1 MISIFILKSGNNL
14 PLVGAVK
21 CPNCH
26 QMILSERLLAKH
38 LGSCKPKMDKKILK
52 PNIKTEILRD
62 KICGTCDQAFVNLI
76 DLKSHERTVHNIL
89 KVNTENKPKVNIY
102 FQKILTHLSF
112 FQTDL

>member
-1 MISIFILKSGNNL
+1 MITILILKSGNNL

-76 DLKSHERTVHNIL
+76 DLKSHERNVHNMQKVDSEN
-89 KVNTENKPKVNIY
+89 KVN
-102 FQKILTHLSF
+102 
-112 FQTDL
+112 FQTNILIFKISCFLSHP